1 MDDINPIEEEWKK
14 RGMSLRD
21 YQRVGVATMDSWF
34 NAGHG
39 GINGDEM
46 GLGKTCQAIVMLLR
60 LKNYGRGPF
69 LVVCPLSVCDHW
81 MSEVVRFSCG
91 SLEPIGYYG
100 HEKERREVLEKLGKL
115 RKNIVFICPTHIF
128 RGHSDTMEELQEKS
142 GLSFDVIVIDEAHC
156 VKNLETQLAENFKPY
171 RKSAWFL
178 LMTGTPIQNNIG
190 ELYSLLTFVDEV
202 RFPDK
207 ESARDAFIRRYTSDT
222 RIPELKGILAQ
233 YMIRRTKDEVCKE
246 LPSCDQVVLYHNLT
260 DLQKKLYID
269 IIARDYESLL
279 LLTHNESQSL
289 SNLHMQLRKCVSHP
303 YLFRGIEPE
312 PFEEGEHI
320 IEASGKFQVLDRLL
334 FYLRQRKHR
343 CLIFSQFVIVLDIVQ
358 DFLSFRG
365 YDYERIDGSV
375 RAEERYAAINKFQNT
390 GKTRNAA
397 DSGPWCFLLTTKSGG
412 VGLNLTGADTVIFL
426 DLDWNPQ
433 NDIQAMARCHRI
445 GQDRPVRVIR
455 LVGRYT
461 VEQHMHARIRDKQ
474 RFTDRVMGNEEVKL
488 SAFDML
494 TMIKQSLGT
503 LQEQKNEKVVLT
515 DEELETVIGQ
525 TNEAG
530 EWLPLKNDKENQV
543 PVALR
548 LDPDEVDKRDTDC
561 SDYRVFEGRTYRV
574 SSKDEEAFEGIRL
587 LRLAQ
592 ADSSTRRTRVLGDMK
607 PGFSFQEAEE
617 KMKVLKKERAEI
629 AEKRKKAAEAQKQ
642 KTWMANGYVSGN
654 LPEPTNVDYEDDAID
669 MQEDGNLFH
678 VHGDVTRPQR
688 SDGDNTTR
696 SLILH
701 CVDNGGTFGNGG
713 VFSALRAKDP
723 SIAEKYELISRMGD
737 MKIGDAH
744 LIQDVQEMRG
754 DGVDALDSGGPST
767 SSETHEDVVLLIAQ
781 SSKRRGEM
789 RPSVLER
796 CFSRI
801 GEHARRNNASVHL
814 PRIGYGTSLSWYTVE
829 RLIKKCI
836 ANRGVPTYIYYFARA
851 SRPRGFSPTKAPPPK
866 RPARKKTDDF
876 VIDNEELEDEEE
888 ITATSSSE
896 SEWSGEEEGSIDI
909 ESDDDAGDDVSDEE
923 VDELKEDWQ
932 SRPCR
937 TSRRRRTA
945 NIELRNSSGNV
956 TCASKE
962 ESDLHGYVTPE
973 HNGIFWNM
981 AISVFGVPE
990 KTANDLVDLI
1000 VENGGYP
1007 LSAQEELHDATHAVM
1022 SDEVLEDASLFKK
1035 FRELF
1040 SDSCVFIKGNWI
1052 VDCIKAKHLI
1062 KTEMYEAC
1070 I

>member
-1 MDDINPIEEEWKK
+1 MFKIFC
-14 RGMSLRD
+14 R
-21 YQRVGVATMDSWF
+21 
-34 NAGHG
+34 
-39 GINGDEM
+39 
-46 GLGKTCQAIVMLLR
+46 
-60 LKNYGRGPF
+60 
-69 LVVCPLSVCDHW
+69 
-81 MSEVVRFSCG
+81 SEVCCARF
-91 SLEPIGYYG
+91 
-100 HEKERREVLEKLGKL
+100 
-115 RKNIVFICPTHIF
+115 
-128 RGHSDTMEELQEKS
+128 
-142 GLSFDVIVIDEAHC
+142 
-156 VKNLETQLAENFKPY
+156 
-171 RKSAWFL
+171 
-178 LMTGTPIQNNIG
+178 
-190 ELYSLLTFVDEV
+190 
-202 RFPDK
+202 
-207 ESARDAFIRRYTSDT
+207 AFNSRT
-222 RIPELKGILAQ
+222 RP
-233 YMIRRTKDEVCKE
+233 C
-246 LPSCDQVVLYHNLT
+246 
-260 DLQKKLYID
+260 
-269 IIARDYESLL
+269 
-279 LLTHNESQSL
+279 
-289 SNLHMQLRKCVSHP
+289 
-303 YLFRGIEPE
+303 
-312 PFEEGEHI
+312 
-320 IEASGKFQVLDRLL
+320 
-334 FYLRQRKHR
+334 
-343 CLIFSQFVIVLDIVQ
+343 FS
-358 DFLSFRG
+358 G

-390 GKTRNAA
+390 GKRRDAA

-744 LIQDVQEMRG
+744 LIQDVQEMR
-754 DGVDALDSGGPST
+754 
-767 SSETHEDVVLLIAQ
+767 
-781 SSKRRGEM
+781 
-789 RPSVLER
+789 
-796 CFSRI
+796 
-801 GEHARRNNASVHL
+801 
-814 PRIGYGTSLSWYTVE
+814 
-829 RLIKKCI
+829 
-836 ANRGVPTYIYYFARA
+836 
-851 SRPRGFSPTKAPPPK
+851 APPPK

-888 ITATSSSE
+888 INATSSSE

-990 KTANDLVDLI
+990 KTANDLV
-1000 VENGGYP
+1000 
-1007 LSAQEELHDATHAVM
+1007 
-1022 SDEVLEDASLFKK
+1022 
-1035 FRELF
+1035 
-1040 SDSCVFIKGNWI
+1040 
-1052 VDCIKAKHLI
+1052 
-1062 KTEMYEAC
+1062 
-1070 I
+1070 